1 MPVSAKGVL
10 PVTSKL
16 DGTASMRKPQKHLMT
31 PGVPRPPSRG
41 KSMSTAQVQKWVT
54 SVLAA
59 SLIGHFAGG
68 IVVGALSV
76 PRGSSRIGLLV
87 IAGILGLIAVG
98 AFRILHQWRIL
109 SPWLLLG
116 LLPASVGVYL
126 GFWA

>member
-1 MPVSAKGVL
+1 M
-10 PVTSKL
+10 TNQI
-16 DGTASMRKPQKHLMT
+16 DGTPTQRSSSRPAPPRKPQKHLMT

-41 KSMSTAQVQKWVT
+41 DSMSTAQVQKWVT
-54 SVLAA
+54 SVLAFT
-59 SLIGHFAGG
+59 LIEHLSGG

-76 PRGSSRIGLLV
+76 PKESSRIGLLV

-98 AFRILHQWRIL
+98 AFRFIHQWRTL

-116 LLPASVGVYL
+116 LLPAGVGVYL